1 MSQPTDVSSGTVR
14 KHRWPAAAYV
24 MVGVPAVAVIASFVT
39 LGLAING
46 RDATFPASFNWE
58 GTPFD
63 RDVERTARA
72 RALGVRA
79 TLALEA
85 VADRCAGTLALN
97 GALPAALHVQLTH
110 STRSALDQSLVLTR
124 QGDRYSGDCAAPTE
138 GHWYISVSDPAE
150 TWRVRR
156 EFDGALGVIELRGDP

>member
-1 MSQPTDVSSGTVR
+1 MSQPADVSPFTVR
-14 KHRWPAAAYV
+14 KARWPAAAYV
-24 MVGVPAVAVIASFVT
+24 MVGVPALAVIASFVT
-39 LGLAING
+39 LGLAIHG
-46 RDATFPASFNWE
+46 RDTTFPATFNWE

-72 RALGVRA
+72 QALGVHA

-85 VADRCAGTLALN
+85 DGGRCTGTLAID

-110 STRSALDQSLVLTR
+110 ATRSQLDQSLVLTR
-124 QGDRYSGDCAAPTE
+124 RGDRYSGACAAPVD
-138 GHWYISVSDPAE
+138 GHWYVSVSDPAE

-156 EFDGALGVIELRGDP
+156 EFDGALGVVDLRSDP